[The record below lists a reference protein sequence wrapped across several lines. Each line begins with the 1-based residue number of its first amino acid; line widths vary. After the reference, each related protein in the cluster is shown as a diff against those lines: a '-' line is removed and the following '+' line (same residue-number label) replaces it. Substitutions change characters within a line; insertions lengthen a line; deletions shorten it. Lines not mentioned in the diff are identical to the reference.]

1 MDHERQLYGSAKDP
15 EDFKSA
21 LEHSTKLEKKFN
33 KLKARDGTSLGGDQ
47 MQMRH
52 SYTISELNSDH
63 GQHGGHPLVEILPK
77 AKCEDV
83 KDYNHKGALDSL
95 YLAKSIEQSALQSS
109 QPSKVVSAT

>member
-47 MQMRH
+47 M
-52 SYTISELNSDH
+52 
-63 GQHGGHPLVEILPK
+63 
-77 AKCEDV
+77 
-83 KDYNHKGALDSL
+83 
-95 YLAKSIEQSALQSS
+95 
-109 QPSKVVSAT
+109 